1 MSFNVKD
8 IIKQYAYNEEKSS
21 YLGSFRVVDVL
32 YHKRNGLVI
41 IKAENGCVLPHSIYL
56 DVLEYFK
63 AMGFDKT
70 KLYIKATD
78 QNLPIREINL
88 YLEEYRKENNGFTG
102 CVPIVSENGFDLS
115 YT

>member
-1 MSFNVKD
+1 MSFDVKD

-78 QNLPIREINL
+78 QNLPMWRSIAFSMIWAIVMRSISVIKN
-88 YLEEYRKENNGFTG
+88 RKNR
-102 CVPIVSENGFDLS
+102 SL
-115 YT
+115 